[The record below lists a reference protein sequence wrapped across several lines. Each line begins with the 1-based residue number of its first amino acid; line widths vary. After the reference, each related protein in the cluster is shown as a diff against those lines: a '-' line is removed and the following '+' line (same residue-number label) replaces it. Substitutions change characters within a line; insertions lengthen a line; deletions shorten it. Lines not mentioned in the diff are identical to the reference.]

1 GQLGMAA
8 AGDRDSAYGTV
19 ISMAP
24 SHCQS
29 TFVLQ
34 SDRVSASRSTC
45 RGGLPW
51 PQTVVADVDLALAGD
66 AVDQGSAACRAAG
79 GRRPPSAVRR
89 PRFRLSAETSCR
101 CRAVS
106 RPNRSLLASSG

>member
-1 GQLGMAA
+1 MAA

-34 SDRVSASRSTC
+34 LAMLVDLYELEAGSLGVRPEKLPEADRVRLSMMTRPLRRAGLAVVPGSDR
-45 RGGLPW
+45 RGDPPGQCP
-51 PQTVVADVDLALAGD
+51 ALA
-66 AVDQGSAACRAAG
+66 
-79 GRRPPSAVRR
+79 
-89 PRFRLSAETSCR
+89 T
-101 CRAVS
+101 
-106 RPNRSLLASSG
+106 ASMTAR

>member
-1 GQLGMAA
+1 MAAAGQIQLAVVSAA

-34 SDRVSASRSTC
+34 SEGEVQVIMA
-45 RGGLPW
+45 G
-51 PQTVVADVDLALAGD
+51 DLAGPGFALALSMRQRGE
-66 AVDQGSAACRAAG
+66 APLVD
-79 GRRPPSAVRR
+79 
-89 PRFRLSAETSCR
+89 
-101 CRAVS
+101 
-106 RPNRSLLASSG
+106 

>member
-1 GQLGMAA
+1 MAAAGQIQLAVVSAA

-34 SDRVSASRSTC
+34 FASFLLSMLR
-45 RGGLPW
+45 L
-51 PQTVVADVDLALAGD
+51 
-66 AVDQGSAACRAAG
+66 
-79 GRRPPSAVRR
+79 
-89 PRFRLSAETSCR
+89 FR
-101 CRAVS
+101 
-106 RPNRSLLASSG
+106 